1 MHRLTQHQKET
12 AVKLLKHLRTQNSEK
27 CKTQQ
32 QLAEATELTQGQ
44 ISRHLKTLEY
54 IGIVDH
60 NGSAYVQGPKADD
73 YLFAWA
79 VYFVEGNAK
88 AQ

>member
-1 MHRLTQHQKET
+1 M
-12 AVKLLKHLRTQNSEK
+12 
-27 CKTQQ
+27 
-32 QLAEATELTQGQ
+32 TQGQ

-60 NGSAYVQGPKADD
+60 DGDAYVQGKKAED

>member
-12 AVKLLKHLRTQNSEK
+12 AVKILKHLRTQSSEER
-27 CKTQQ
+27 KTQS
-32 QLAEATELTQGQ
+32 QLAKAVGASQGQ
-44 ISRHLKTLEY
+44 ISRHLKMLEY

-60 NGSAYVQGPKADD
+60 DGDAYVQGKKADD

-79 VYFVEGNAK
+79 VFFVESNAK
-88 AQ
+88 